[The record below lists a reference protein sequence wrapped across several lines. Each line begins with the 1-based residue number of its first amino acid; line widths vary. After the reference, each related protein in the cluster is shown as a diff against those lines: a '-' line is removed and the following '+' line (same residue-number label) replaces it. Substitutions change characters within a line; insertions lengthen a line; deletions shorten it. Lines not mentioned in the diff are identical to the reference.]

1 MKTISVR
8 GLDDQT
14 AAKLKDEAKRKNLSV
29 NALVLDLLR
38 RGIGVKPASQR
49 RAIHNDL
56 DHLAGTWSDE
66 EAREFQESTRS
77 FEEVDKEL
85 WRETDTS
92 GH

>member
-8 GLDDQT
+8 GLDEQT
-14 AAKLKDEAKRKNLSV
+14 AKKLKDEAKRKNLSV

-38 RGIGVKPASQR
+38 RSIGLKPASHR
-49 RAIHNDL
+49 REIHHDL
-56 DHLAGTWSDE
+56 DHLAGTWSEE
-66 EAREFQESTRS
+66 EAREFLESTRS
-77 FEEVDKEL
+77 FEEVDTEL